1 MDVDVIMDNTLNILL
16 NTSLHNYYKLL
27 STFGNRNY
35 KDVFKLIIVSYIRDI
50 LYNTELRANMTELE
64 YHDIHKCLYI
74 LYGTTCLLPFPEY
87 NKTAYFDDILI

>member
-1 MDVDVIMDNTLNILL
+1 MNVDVIMDDTLNILL
-16 NTSLHNYYKLL
+16 NNSLYDYYKLL
-27 STFGNRNY
+27 SNFGNKTY

-50 LYNTELRANMTELE
+50 LYNTELKESMTESE

-87 NKTAYFDDILI
+87 TKTAYFDSILI